1 MKGSEL
7 LKAIAEATGLPT
19 NLILS
24 ELKKLVQKEHDP
36 IEQLTLDDLREVL
49 ADYLQDIL
57 TEAKNT
63 SR

>member
-1 MKGSEL
+1 MNGSEL
-7 LKAIAEATGLPT
+7 LETIAEATGLPY

-24 ELKKLVQKEHDP
+24 ELKKLVQKEHYPLD
-36 IEQLTLDDLREVL
+36 QLTLDELREVL

-57 TEAKNT
+57 TEVKNT

>member
-7 LKAIAEATGLPT
+7 LEAIAEATGLPN

-24 ELKKLVQKEHDP
+24 ELKKIVQKEHYPLD
-36 IEQLTLDDLREVL
+36 QLTLDDLREVL

-57 TEAKNT
+57 TEARNT

>member
-7 LKAIAEATGLPT
+7 LEAIAEATGLPN

-24 ELKKLVQKEHDP
+24 ELKKLVQKEQYPLD
-36 IEQLTLDDLREVL
+36 QLTLDELREVL

-57 TEAKNT
+57 IEARNT

>member
-7 LKAIAEATGLPT
+7 LEAIAEATGLPN

-24 ELKKLVQKEHDP
+24 ELNKLVQKEHYPLD
-36 IEQLTLDDLREVL
+36 QLTLDELREVL

-57 TEAKNT
+57 TEARNT